1 MEDFFKRPSLYH
13 FDILDNRDF
22 DFSNKHQKKYHTQKF
37 DNILR
42 SFHIEE
48 PKPFKIATVK
58 DNMYDFKPSGHY
70 PIRNVDI
77 DFKFSHFNHQGD
89 SKIKY
94 DSSFYDYFHLGGVKK
109 YSNKG
114 VVNEEPEYGRDNKFT
129 DKELQLYNLQ
139 TENGTPNKLNQ
150 LLRTK
155 EEGVKLE
162 VIKAVDEEYQKGM
175 DAINKML
182 NKTVKD
188 EKDLTESIDKIEKSN
203 NLKRSV
209 GEDTLKDMQEEK
221 ETVTERKEQ
230 IKEGIKNAK
239 KEYTK
244 HLKAKPKIKPAFEKS
259 SSFTEEENPIMKE
272 ERIKTIREKW
282 QQKDDVNKAENMTIE
297 EYKSLVD
304 QLKAI
309 PEDVDI
315 KKKHPQLYK
324 KLKAVVNSS
333 GKTTGALKK
342 NKSIMK
348 HLEKYYHDIEEKAT
362 KKEAE
367 KAQLKKDKEEDKKQ
381 RRPPKSKAK
390 TTTLSDVKEEKAVG
404 GGEAIEEPIIEKVV
418 KNK

>member
-1 MEDFFKRPSLYH
+1 MADFFIKNRH
-13 FDILDNRDF
+13 FDIKKVKGDEYTDFKASKTFEFRKSNVDF
-22 DFSNKHQKKYHTQKF
+22 DFSHHKNPEMKKIKGGSSFFDHFHLKEHWDRKVVNKH
-37 DNILR
+37 
-42 SFHIEE
+42 
-48 PKPFKIATVK
+48 
-58 DNMYDFKPSGHY
+58 
-70 PIRNVDI
+70 
-77 DFKFSHFNHQGD
+77 
-89 SKIKY
+89 
-94 DSSFYDYFHLGGVKK
+94 
-109 YSNKG
+109 
-114 VVNEEPEYGRDNKFT
+114 PEFGNDNKFT

-139 TENGTPNKLNQ
+139 TENGTPNKLNR

-162 VIKAVDEEYQKGM
+162 EVKAVDEEYKQGM
-175 DAINKML
+175 DEIHKML
-182 NKTVKD
+182 NQTVKD